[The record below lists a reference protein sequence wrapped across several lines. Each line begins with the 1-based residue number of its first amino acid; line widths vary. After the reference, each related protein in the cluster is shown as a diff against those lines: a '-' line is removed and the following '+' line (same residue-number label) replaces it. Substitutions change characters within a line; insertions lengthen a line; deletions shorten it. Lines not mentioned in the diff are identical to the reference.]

1 MIERININMNT
12 NSVNLSTMLVFHTSF
27 TVRNMSMMMAIF
39 TPQKMLFIS
48 VDFASSVRIE
58 ASRIIAR
65 KGGMVS
71 PSKVT
76 IAPVL
81 PLSL

>member
-12 NSVNLSTMLVFHTSF
+12 NSVNLSTMLVFHSSF

-71 PSKVT
+71 TSKVT
-76 IAPVL
+76 IAPVF